1 MVFKI
6 TFKRRYEMARDEV
19 KQMII
24 DKTKVLIQEKGTV
37 TIKDIAGA
45 TNMNVAAVN
54 YHFGSKDNLIQLVIF
69 EVLDELKQ
77 EIMER
82 LITLNETQ
90 DMDSF
95 LFETLTLLYNFVV
108 NNVGV
113 TKYLF
118 LSLDSQLLSANEL
131 INSFFAENEFTEL
144 VYKQLNLIM
153 KTDNPKKLTTR
164 YMIIFSSV
172 VMPLLVQ
179 LLQGQEGVA
188 TMFTDP
194 EFKEYYINDLLDLIK
209 KQ

>member
-1 MVFKI
+1 
-6 TFKRRYEMARDEV
+6 MARDEV

-24 DKTKVLIQEKGTV
+24 DKTRDLIQEKGAV
-37 TIKDIAGA
+37 TIKDIAEA

-69 EVLDELKQ
+69 EVLNKLKQ

-153 KTDNPKKLTTR
+153 KTDDPKKLTTR

>member
-1 MVFKI
+1 
-6 TFKRRYEMARDEV
+6 MARDEV

-24 DKTKVLIQEKGTV
+24 DKTRVLIQEKGAV
-37 TIKDIAGA
+37 TIKDIAEA

-69 EVLDELKQ
+69 EVLNKLKQ

-153 KTDNPKKLTTR
+153 KTDDPKKLTTR

>member
-1 MVFKI
+1 
-6 TFKRRYEMARDEV
+6 MARDEV

>member
-1 MVFKI
+1 
-6 TFKRRYEMARDEV
+6 MARDEV

-153 KTDNPKKLTTR
+153 KTDDPKKLTTR